1 MRRLLLVLVLLL
13 AACTSTAEPSTTI
26 VPAPTESPSSTVVA
40 VPSTTTTTTVPEP
53 TAEEVLLAEIDELIS
68 ITEQL
73 RELPFLAEPTIT
85 ILTAEELS
93 ERVMA
98 DIDEELD
105 PAEVARD
112 TEALRILGVIPD
124 GLDLATFYV
133 SLLGEQVQGFYD
145 SETKEMV
152 IQATEGGLSEY
163 EKMVI
168 VHELVHA
175 LTDQHFD
182 FGPVTDELYDAEEFD
197 AAMAM
202 RSLVEGDATLAESL
216 YVQTL
221 SQEQLLEIVATFGE
235 VDSTVFDEAPYY
247 IAESLIAP
255 YVDGLA
261 FVSAQFELA
270 GWSGVDLA
278 YEQVPTTTEQI
289 LHPEAYLDGEGA
301 IEVALVGEPP
311 EGYEVGEESTWGQS
325 GLRDL
330 LGAELL
336 PFELVQAAEGWG
348 GDRYR
353 ILWDGEDA
361 IFQLQYVGDTPDDA
375 DHVAY
380 GFREYLEVAAPEGI
394 AWWILRKG
402 DEVAV
407 VVASDS
413 AEATPLVKDLEA
425 LGFTG

>member
-1 MRRLLLVLVLLL
+1 MRRLLLVLVLLV
-13 AACTSTAEPSTTI
+13 AACTSTAEPSSTI

-68 ITEQL
+68 ITEQV

-85 ILTAEELS
+85 ILTAEELAA
-93 ERVMA
+93 RVMA
-98 DIDEELD
+98 DIEEELD
-105 PAEVARD
+105 PVEVARD
-112 TEALRILGVIPD
+112 EEALRILGVIPD
-124 GLDLATFYV
+124 DLDLADFYV

-152 IQATEGGLSEY
+152 IQATQEGLSEY

-182 FGPVTDELYDAEEFD
+182 FGALTDEWYDAEEFD
-197 AAMAM
+197 ASDALSA
-202 RSLVEGDATLAESL
+202 LIEGDATLAESL
-216 YVQTL
+216 YIESLTKD
-221 SQEQLLEIVATFGE
+221 QLLEIVAAYSD
-235 VDSTVFDEAPYY
+235 VDSTVFDGAPYY
-247 IAESLIAP
+247 IAERLIAP
-255 YVDGLA
+255 YVDGLE
-261 FVSAQFELA
+261 FVATQYAQA
-270 GWSGVDLA
+270 GWSGVDFA
-278 YEQVPTTTEQI
+278 YGVPPTTTEQV
-289 LHPEAYLDGEGA
+289 LDPDAYLDGEAG
-301 IEVALVGEPP
+301 IEVVLLGDVPD
-311 EGYEVGEESTWGQS
+311 GYEVGEESTWGQA

-353 ILWDGEDA
+353 VLWDGEDA
-361 IFQLQYVGDTPDDA
+361 IFQLQYVGDTPEDA
-375 DHVAY
+375 DHLVY
-380 GFREYLEVAAPEGI
+380 GFREYLEVAVPDGA
-394 AWWILRKG
+394 AWWLLRNG

-407 VVASDS
+407 VVASD
-413 AEATPLVKDLEA
+413 AGEATPLVKELQG
-425 LGFTG
+425 LGFAG